1 MKFLQQAALL
11 ITYGLAVTSTH
22 ASEQLMEK
30 SGCLSCHR
38 VDQKL
43 IGPAYKD
50 VAARY
55 RNHPEVVDT
64 LMQKVRE
71 GGEGVWGD
79 VPMAPNSVEKVS
91 DENLRL
97 IIEWI
102 LSLQMSYVCP
112 TPILPRER
120 RRAGR
125 GQLRTQDP
133 FCQEVRLI
141 PFVLSLCSELRAS
154 LSKNS
159 LMLLKNPTI
168 RCAAQDERI

>member
-1 MKFLQQAALL
+1 MNYSRPLL
-11 ITYGLAVTSTH
+11 LVLLSIGVFHVAS
-22 ASEQLMEK
+22 ASEQLMEQ

-55 RNHPEVVDT
+55 RGHPEVIDT

-79 VPMAPNSVEKVS
+79 IPMAPNSVEKVS
-91 DENLRL
+91 DDNLKQ

-102 LSLQMSYVCP
+102 LSL
-112 TPILPRER
+112 
-120 RRAGR
+120 
-125 GQLRTQDP
+125 
-133 FCQEVRLI
+133 
-141 PFVLSLCSELRAS
+141 
-154 LSKNS
+154 
-159 LMLLKNPTI
+159 
-168 RCAAQDERI
+168 